1 MKIYE
6 IARRSLEPVLPPLYA
21 HVRRTIRSE
30 LGKMSG
36 RPRVL
41 DVGGRKSPY
50 TIGLDADVTIFDLPR
65 TSDLQHALNLGLTDT
80 IVSDLRSKRSNISAF
95 VFGDMTECDLP
106 SESFDMVVSV
116 EVLEHVELDE
126 KFIENVARVLRPGGC
141 FIMTTP
147 NGDFVENRNPDH
159 KRHYKRAELISLL
172 ERHLNPVRVEYAIAG
187 GYFRKIGL
195 RSWKLRAPI
204 ATAMS
209 ALGNVV
215 NSFQSADANINNQA
229 IGTHHLLAVA
239 ARHEKNVKDAE
250 TSE

>member
-6 IARRSLEPVLPPLYA
+6 IARQSLEPVLPPLYA
-21 HVRRTIRSE
+21 HVRRTIKRE
-30 LGKMSG
+30 LRKIPG
-36 RPRVL
+36 RQRVL

-50 TIGLDADVTIFDLPR
+50 TIGVDADITIIDLPR
-65 TSDLQHALNLGLTDT
+65 KSDVQHALNLGLTDS
-80 IVSDLRSKRSNISAF
+80 IVSDLKSKRSNISSF

-116 EVLEHVELDE
+116 EVLEHVELDD
-126 KFIENVARVLRPGGC
+126 KFIANVARVLRPGGH

-159 KRHYKRAELISLL
+159 KRHYRRAELNDLL
-172 ERHLNPVRVEYAIAG
+172 ERYFETVTVDYAIAG

-195 RSWKLRAPI
+195 RSWKLGAPI
-204 ATAMS
+204 VTAMS
-209 ALGNVV
+209 AFGNIV
-215 NSFQSADANINNQA
+215 NSFQSSEANIADRA

-239 ARHEKNVKDAE
+239 VRHSKN
-250 TSE
+250 T